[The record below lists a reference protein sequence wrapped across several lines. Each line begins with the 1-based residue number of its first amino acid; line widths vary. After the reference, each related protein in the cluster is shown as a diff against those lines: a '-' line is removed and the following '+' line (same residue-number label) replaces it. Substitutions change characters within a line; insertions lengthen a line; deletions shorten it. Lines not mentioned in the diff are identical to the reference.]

1 MLKLITFLAS
11 SDWILTEPSIVCHG
25 LVLFS
30 WLFLQSGLQT
40 DVSFLV
46 SVRYTVHVLA
56 ICALCKSFNWF
67 FLAGLAITKLLIFV
81 DRVNKFFFCFGLVDS
96 FILVD
101 YLYWSIWFSVLDHLA
116 LLVVF
121 FCLLCQLVRL
131 NKRGLSWI
139 YRNGF
144 W

>member
-1 MLKLITFLAS
+1 MEQDISFHLKVCFVNSFFFLLKLITFLAS

-46 SVRYTVHVLA
+46 SVRYTVHVLS

-81 DRVNKFFFCFGLVDS
+81 DRVNKFFVFVLDLS
-96 FILVD
+96 IL
-101 YLYWSIWFSVLDHLA
+101 LYWLIIYTDQYDLVYLII
-116 LLVVF
+116 LLF
-121 FCLLCQLVRL
+121 
-131 NKRGLSWI
+131 
-139 YRNGF
+139 
-144 W
+144 

>member
-1 MLKLITFLAS
+1 MEQDISFHLKVCFVNSLFFLLKLITFLAS
-11 SDWILTEPSIVCHG
+11 SDWILTEPSIVSHG

-81 DRVNKFFFCFGLVDS
+81 DRVNKFFFFFLDLS
-96 FILVD
+96 IL
-101 YLYWSIWFSVLDHLA
+101 LYWLIIYTDQYDLVYLII
-116 LLVVF
+116 LLF
-121 FCLLCQLVRL
+121 
-131 NKRGLSWI
+131 
-139 YRNGF
+139 
-144 W
+144 

>member
-1 MLKLITFLAS
+1 MEQDISFHLKVCFVNSFFFLLKLITFLAS

-30 WLFLQSGLQT
+30 WLFLQSGLRT

-81 DRVNKFFFCFGLVDS
+81 DRVNKFFFFVLDLS
-96 FILVD
+96 IL
-101 YLYWSIWFSVLDHLA
+101 LYWLIIYTDQYDLVYLII
-116 LLVVF
+116 LLF
-121 FCLLCQLVRL
+121 
-131 NKRGLSWI
+131 
-139 YRNGF
+139 
-144 W
+144 

>member
-1 MLKLITFLAS
+1 MFCKQFFFLLKLITFLAS

-81 DRVNKFFFCFGLVDS
+81 DRVNKFFFFFLDLS
-96 FILVD
+96 IL
-101 YLYWSIWFSVLDHLA
+101 LYWLIIYTDQYDLVYLII
-116 LLVVF
+116 LLF
-121 FCLLCQLVRL
+121 
-131 NKRGLSWI
+131 
-139 YRNGF
+139 
-144 W
+144 

>member
-1 MLKLITFLAS
+1 MFCKQFFFLLKLITFLAS

-46 SVRYTVHVLA
+46 SVRHTVHVLP

-81 DRVNKFFFCFGLVDS
+81 DRVNKFFFFFLDLS
-96 FILVD
+96 IL
-101 YLYWSIWFSVLDHLA
+101 LYWLIIYTDQYDLVHLII
-116 LLVVF
+116 LLF
-121 FCLLCQLVRL
+121 
-131 NKRGLSWI
+131 
-139 YRNGF
+139 
-144 W
+144 